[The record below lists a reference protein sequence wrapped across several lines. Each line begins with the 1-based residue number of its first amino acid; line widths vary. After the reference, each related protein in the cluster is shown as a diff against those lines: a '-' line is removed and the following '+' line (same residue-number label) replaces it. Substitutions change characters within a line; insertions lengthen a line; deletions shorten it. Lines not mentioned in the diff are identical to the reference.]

1 MQAGHGA
8 YVSSVERSLLDGAA
22 RMDFI
27 GGANVLAEALNA
39 AQPTPAV
46 LQHLARE
53 IGAAPAL
60 RQIGSLVNQLLIPEL
75 VNRLEPLA
83 IDAVADPIPAHP
95 GWVAELW
102 VNPTAEQPTLL
113 GVYPVLAWE
122 PEPQTSI
129 DDYPQGHAML
139 LVPDRDDDLGSHSGP
154 ISTRDLPGQA
164 LYRREDAPPFQPP
177 SAR

>member
-1 MQAGHGA
+1 MTIRLLASYEFIDKDGHPGGMIRLPVVGFA
-8 YVSSVERSLLDGAA
+8 PPDGDGRERPRVLLLSGDDPYLV
-22 RMDFI
+22 DFHPDSTI
-27 GGANVLAEALNA
+27 ETQYGNLEAL
-39 AQPTPAV
+39 
-46 LQHLARE
+46 L
-53 IGAAPAL
+53 
-60 RQIGSLVNQLLIPEL
+60 
-75 VNRLEPLA
+75 

-139 LVPDRDDDLGSHSGP
+139 LIPDSDDDLGSHSGP

-164 LYRREDAPPFQPP
+164 RYRREDAPPSQPP
-177 SAR
+177 GEH